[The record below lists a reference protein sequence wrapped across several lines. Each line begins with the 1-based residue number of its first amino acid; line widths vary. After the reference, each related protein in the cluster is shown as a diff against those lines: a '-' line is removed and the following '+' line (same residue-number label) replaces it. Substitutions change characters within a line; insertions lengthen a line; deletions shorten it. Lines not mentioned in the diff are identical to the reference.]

1 MKKWR
6 VINIGIPL
14 FFEALQYQDCEAV
27 QIDWRTPVRRSGRL
41 EELLER
47 INAKGIREKAD
58 MANEEAV
65 NCIIGSDPAWID
77 ILPAGDVVEG
87 LSDYTIV
94 HSGPPISYEDMV
106 MLHQRGLVSACLFE
120 GWAKNEEEAVKLI
133 RSGKLKIMSALDTN
147 TVGAGTGIITKSVAM
162 IVIEDRRTGIRAAT
176 FPAEGPYQGGFC
188 GWGLYS
194 PEIAEI

>member
-27 QIDWRTPVRRSGRL
+27 QIDWRTPVRRSSKM
-41 EELLER
+41 EVLLER
-47 INAKGIREKAD
+47 INAKGIREKVD

-147 TVGAGTGIITKSVAM
+147 TVGAGT
-162 IVIEDRRTGIRAAT
+162 
-176 FPAEGPYQGGFC
+176 C
-188 GWGLYS
+188 LLYTS
-194 PEIAEI
+194 PSPRDA

>member
-94 HSGPPISYEDMV
+94 HSGPPNI
-106 MLHQRGLVSACLFE
+106 L
-120 GWAKNEEEAVKLI
+120 
-133 RSGKLKIMSALDTN
+133 
-147 TVGAGTGIITKSVAM
+147 
-162 IVIEDRRTGIRAAT
+162 
-176 FPAEGPYQGGFC
+176 
-188 GWGLYS
+188 
-194 PEIAEI
+194 